1 MSIKSTIIVLPNN
14 LEKIMVVK
22 KLTDPLAIAA
32 RDNDFETV
40 KKHVEDSTV
49 KQREKAFYFAIA
61 RGNTPI
67 AHFLAKRGIDISSEK
82 EPIAPLWT
90 KRGGD
95 PESYLYAAIASGE
108 VSAVELIVSLF
119 NPTADL
125 ETIWKKALESNKP
138 AMIQYL
144 FDNGFKIEDNG
155 WLMEMASTF
164 GRHNEI
170 VRQLVELGYDFS
182 YENFRPFWWMVKEND
197 KDMINFFIEHGARV
211 DLSTTPLVRKEAYKN
226 IPCFNI
232 LKRYPDKTAR
242 EIAIELSNQTLSKPH
257 SKAAVELNELLE
269 AYPFLGDVIQ
279 KH

>member
-1 MSIKSTIIVLPNN
+1 
-14 LEKIMVVK
+14 MVVK
-22 KLTDPLAIAA
+22 RLTDPLAIAA

-40 KKHVEDSTV
+40 KKYVEDSTV
-49 KQREKAFYFAIA
+49 KQRERAFYFAIA

-67 AHFLAKRGIDISSEK
+67 AHFLAERGIDIDYVDTSIRSYFRR
-82 EPIAPLWT
+82 
-90 KRGGD
+90 RGID
-95 PESYLYAAIASGE
+95 KDRDHEYYLYAAIASGE

-125 ETIWKKALESNKP
+125 ETMWKKALESNKP
-138 AMIQYL
+138 AMVQYL
-144 FDNGFKIEDNG
+144 YDNGFKIEDNG

-170 VRQLVELGYDFS
+170 VRHLVDLGYDFS

-197 KDMINFFIEHGARV
+197 KEMIVFFIEHGARV

-257 SKAAVELNELLE
+257 GKAAVELNELLE